1 MRRVF
6 KPSVLEV
13 RHAARW
19 AINQAYADIVGPE
32 AEPVSE
38 LIAMDAW
45 TVVLRRTADSTELR
59 RRTAAIA
66 TSRCSG
72 SGSECCP
79 DSDQSQLGH
88 DALST
93 SCRPNG

>member
-1 MRRVF
+1 VRRVF

-45 TVVLRRTADSTELR
+45 THGRM
-59 RRTAAIA
+59 
-66 TSRCSG
+66 
-72 SGSECCP
+72 
-79 DSDQSQLGH
+79 
-88 DALST
+88 DAWT
-93 SCRPNG
+93 HGRMDRGFEKDG